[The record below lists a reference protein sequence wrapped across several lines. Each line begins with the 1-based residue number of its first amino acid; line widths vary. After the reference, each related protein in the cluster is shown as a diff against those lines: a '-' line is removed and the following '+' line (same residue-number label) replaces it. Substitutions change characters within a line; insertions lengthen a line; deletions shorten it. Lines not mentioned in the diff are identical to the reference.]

1 MNIYKFKVILM
12 IIFVT
17 VFFAGCA
24 GSMLKVKRAVGGP
37 DDVYIVDDKREL
49 ILHLDGLAGGE
60 ILGKMKRPDS
70 FDEISVVVAESLKSE
85 LAKENINTSKDDQIP
100 SKTTHEGLGEVEV
113 PDWSKRDYKT
123 IISTVVTLSYFVTS
137 GPEGTPPYSYKLKG
151 KTTLRIGKYKRG
163 KLTMLMPTK
172 SGIVNL
178 PFVEKDLG
186 ISTGQIA
193 GLKSLMKIL
202 PPETI
207 LPELKEKTEQGVSL
221 FVEEM
226 KF

>member
-1 MNIYKFKVILM
+1 M

-37 DDVYIVDDKREL
+37 DDVYIVDDKRAL
-49 ILHLDGLAGGE
+49 ILHLDGMAGGE
-60 ILGKMKRPDS
+60 ILGKTKRPPA

-85 LAKENINTSKDDQIP
+85 LAKKNIHTSRDDQIP
-100 SKTTHEGLGEVEV
+100 TKTTYKGLDEVEV

-123 IISTVVTLSYFVTS
+123 IISTVVTLSYFASS
-137 GPEGTPPYSYKLKG
+137 GPEGTPPYTYKLKG
-151 KTTLRIGKYKRG
+151 KTTLRISKYEGG
-163 KLTMLMPTK
+163 KLKILMPTE

-178 PFVEKDLG
+178 AFIEKDLE

-207 LPELKEKTEQGVSL
+207 LPELKEKTKQGVKL
-221 FVEEM
+221 FVKEM
-226 KF
+226 KL

>member
-1 MNIYKFKVILM
+1 M

-37 DDVYIVDDKREL
+37 DDIYIVDDKREL
-49 ILHLDGLAGGE
+49 ILHLDGMAGGE
-60 ILGKMKRPDS
+60 ILGKIKRPGS
-70 FDEISVVVAESLKSE
+70 FDEISVVVAESLKNE
-85 LAKENINTSKDDQIP
+85 LAKENIYTSRDDQIP
-100 SKTTHEGLGEVEV
+100 TKTAHKGLAEVEV

-123 IISTVVTLSYFVTS
+123 IISTVVTLSYFATS

-151 KTTLRIGKYKRG
+151 KTTLRISKYEG
-163 KLTMLMPTK
+163 DKLKILMPTE
-172 SGIVNL
+172 SGTVNL
-178 PFVEKDLG
+178 AFIEKDLE

-207 LPELKEKTEQGVSL
+207 LPELKEKTKQGVRL
-221 FVEEM
+221 FVKEM
-226 KF
+226 KL